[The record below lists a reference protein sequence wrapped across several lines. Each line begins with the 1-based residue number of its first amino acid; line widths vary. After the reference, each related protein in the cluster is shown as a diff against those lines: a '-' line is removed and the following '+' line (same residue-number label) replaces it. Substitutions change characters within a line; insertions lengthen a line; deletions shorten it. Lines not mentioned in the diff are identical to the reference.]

1 MTGLDVIQKALLLL
15 NYTDNAGHA
24 DSRVSGAAQARGLSI
39 LNQLLA
45 DAWYAEHDDT
55 PFVPL
60 NTASETLP
68 CGDRVAADVLPYG
81 VAMMLAQGEG
91 DGDNQTL
98 FAALY
103 NQKRA
108 AYTHT
113 ATRENRLP

>member
-15 NYTDNAGHA
+15 NYTDSAGHV
-24 DSRVSGAAQARGLSI
+24 DSRVSGAVQARGLGI

-45 DAWYAEHDDT
+45 DAWYAKNDT

-60 NTASETLP
+60 AAVTQPLP
-68 CGDRVAADVLPYG
+68 CDERTAMDVLPYG
-81 VAMMLAQGEG
+81 VAMLLAQGEG
-91 DGDNQTL
+91 DGDNQST

-113 ATRENRLP
+113 ETRKNTLP

>member
-1 MTGLDVIQKALLLL
+1 MTGLDVIQKALYLL
-15 NYTDNAGHA
+15 NYTDPSGHA
-24 DSRVSGAAQARGLSI
+24 DSRVSGAVQARGLEI

-45 DAWYAEHDDT
+45 DAWYAQNDT

-60 NTASETLP
+60 AAAAQPLP
-68 CGDRVAADVLPYG
+68 CGERVAHDVLPYG

-91 DGDNQTL
+91 DGDNQST
-98 FAALY
+98 FAAIY

-113 ATRENRLP
+113 ETRKNTLP

>member
-1 MTGLDVIQKALLLL
+1 MTGLDVIQKSLLLL
-15 NYTDNAGHA
+15 NYTDSAGHV
-24 DSRVSGAAQARGLSI
+24 DSRVSGAVQARGLGI

-45 DAWYAEHDDT
+45 DAWYAENDT

-60 NTASETLP
+60 SAVGQTLP
-68 CGDRVAADVLPYG
+68 CDERVATDVLPYG
-81 VAMMLAQGEG
+81 VAMLLAQGEG
-91 DGDNQTL
+91 DGDNQST

-113 ATRENRLP
+113 EARKNMLP

>member
-15 NYTDNAGHA
+15 NYTDTSGRA
-24 DSRVSGAAQARGLSI
+24 DSRVSGAVAARGLGI

-45 DAWYAEHDDT
+45 DAWYAKNDT
-55 PFVPL
+55 PFTPL
-60 NTASETLP
+60 SATTQVLP
-68 CGDRVAADVLPYG
+68 CDDRVAMDVLPYG

-91 DGDNQTL
+91 DGDNQST
-98 FAALY
+98 FAAIY

-113 ATRENRLP
+113 QVRENTLP